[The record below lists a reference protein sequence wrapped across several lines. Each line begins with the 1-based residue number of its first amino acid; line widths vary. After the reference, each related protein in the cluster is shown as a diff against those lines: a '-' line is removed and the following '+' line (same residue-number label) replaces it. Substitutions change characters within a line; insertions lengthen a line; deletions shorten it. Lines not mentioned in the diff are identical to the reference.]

1 MEIEK
6 HFETINFKSKDGLFI
21 TADYYPVKQH
31 KGFILLCHRSHFHR
45 GEYREIAPKLAK
57 LGFSCLAID
66 QRSGMNVLGLINET
80 KTLAKEQGLSTGYLD
95 AKQDIE
101 AAIEYGYKK
110 NNNNPIIIIGSS
122 YSASLA
128 LLISTET
135 NKIKAIVAFS
145 PGEYLKKIKL
155 AEKIKSIDKPIFVT
169 STKKEIKDVSELV
182 RFVDTNYIT
191 HFKPTVEGFHG
202 ARALWKSVNG
212 YELFWLEL
220 KKFLLNQL
228 KYPNGRIT

>member
-6 HFETINFKSKDGLFI
+6 HFETINFKSKDGLLI

-45 GEYREIAPKLAK
+45 GEYREIAPKLTK
-57 LGFSCLAID
+57 LGFLCLAID
-66 QRSGMNVLGLINET
+66 QRSGMNVLNLINET

-135 NKIKAIVAFS
+135 DKIKAVIAFS
-145 PGEYLKKIKL
+145 PGEYLKKINL
-155 AEKIKSIDKPIFVT
+155 AEKIESINKPTFVT
-169 STKKEIKDVSELV
+169 STKKEIKDVSELI
-182 RFVDTNYIT
+182 RFVDSSCIT
-191 HFKPTVEGFHG
+191 HFKPIVEGFHG
-202 ARALWKSVNG
+202 ARTLWGSVEG
-212 YELFWLEL
+212 YELFWFELE
-220 KKFLLNQL
+220 KFLL
-228 KYPNGRIT
+228 KSIKVS